1 MGMVMKRYITRLLL
15 VVAILFFWPLS
26 AFAQQQTYEQ
36 YKAEQQAKIAKHKSA
51 KQKEYDVYRQ
61 KLNTEYAAFMKQKW
75 QEFKSFEA
83 KKKPKDQDPPTPA
96 VKQDNTP
103 PSTDEIRY
111 KLVIKLVPYE
121 VPEPVVPID
130 VPPVDEKPTFAFLF
144 HDTPCSVH
152 LAKELRFTLPDASEQ
167 AASDMWEQMSDGS
180 YDALVSDCLKL
191 RKELQLADWGYIN
204 LIQALTKGFFGSNSN
219 EAVLMQ
225 MYILVQSGY
234 AMRIARTENK
244 WVLLMPCEAT
254 LYDYSYIYRD
264 NKQYYILDKV
274 KTGGSYHVF
283 DKAFP
288 DEKMPSLRM
297 TQSPKL
303 AYDSAPQRTVASARY
318 PSMRVNVNENKNLID
333 FYNDYPLSSNWD
345 YYSTASLATETKNT
359 LYPILKRE
367 IAGKNYRDAANML
380 INFVQTAF
388 NYKTD
393 GDQFGYERPLFGDET
408 LFYPYSDCE
417 DRSILYSI
425 LVRELLGLEAV
436 LLYYPGHLATAVAF
450 PNNQSYGYHFTWKDK
465 VFTICDPTYIGADIG
480 ECMPQF
486 RTTSPEVIQ
495 IQ

>member
-61 KLNTEYAAFMKQKW
+61 KLNTEYATFMKQKW

-225 MYILVQSGY
+225 MYMLVQSGY
-234 AMRIARTENK
+234 AMRIARTNQK
-244 WVLLMPCEAT
+244 WVLLMPCEAN

-264 NKQYYILDKV
+264 GLKYYILDDV
-274 KTGGSYHVF
+274 KSVGTYYVF
-283 DKAFP
+283 NKAFP
-288 DEKMPSLRM
+288 EEQIPSLRM

-303 AYDSAPQRTVASARY
+303 AYYSAPQRTVASARY
-318 PSMRVNVNENKNLID
+318 PSMRVNVSENKNLID

-367 IAGKNYRDAANML
+367 IAGKNYREAANML

-408 LFYPYSDCE
+408 LYYPYSDCE
-417 DRSILYSI
+417 DRSIMYSI
-425 LVRELLGLEAV
+425 LVRELLGLEVV
-436 LLYYPGHLATAVAF
+436 LLEYPGHLATAVAF
-450 PNNQSYGYHFTWKDK
+450 PNNQSYGYHFTWNGK

-480 ECMPQF
+480 ECMPRYQS
-486 RTTSPEVIQ
+486 TSPDVIQ